1 MHCIRARLRS
11 LHRALPC
18 VCAFASLLRDKPI
31 GSARSRPRSWMT
43 NTMKSKPGFHDSLSF
58 HSIYRGL
65 SLPHSARD
73 ERLFARSPHRL
84 ATDRRSCGR
93 SGRAPFRTLSRVLVV
108 RKRPD
113 GALTVC
119 GRCEFEVWCS
129 AENEWHL
136 GGGYD
141 LIAA

>member
-1 MHCIRARLRS
+1 LAGQTHRFGSVPSSIMDDKYDEVQIWLPRLIK
-11 LHRALPC
+11 LP
-18 VCAFASLLRDKPI
+18 FNL
-31 GSARSRPRSWMT
+31 SRT
-43 NTMKSKPGFHDSLSF
+43 IATA
-58 HSIYRGL
+58 Y
-65 SLPHSARD
+65 ARD

-93 SGRAPFRTLSRVLVV
+93 AGRGPFRTLSRVLVA

-119 GRCEFEVWCS
+119 GRCEFEVWSS

-141 LIAA
+141 LIAANSG